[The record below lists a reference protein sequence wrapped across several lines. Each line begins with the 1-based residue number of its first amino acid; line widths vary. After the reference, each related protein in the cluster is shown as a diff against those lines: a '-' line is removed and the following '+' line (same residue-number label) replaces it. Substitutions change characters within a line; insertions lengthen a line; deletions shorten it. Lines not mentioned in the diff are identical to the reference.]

1 MKRYKKLLSL
11 VIVSLFLTVFA
22 IITVKSLTQVKYTIT
37 KEVIGGTDE
46 QVTILNPQTF
56 YGNTNRIQAFNTEDS
71 VFCFFSQDGYLV
83 DSSKVDEQFR
93 YYFRVNKDIHFTAYF
108 KTSENFYVIF
118 LSGND
123 RIISFQEVAPGE
135 SAISPN
141 FTVDLE
147 GYQFVRWNKDFT
159 NVNEDLIIKPI
170 YSKVKTSYTVTV
182 EINNQINTIK
192 SYEGEVLEFEA
203 PKIVGETSY
212 FSHWEV
218 NGKKR
223 SISNVLKISI
233 YQNLEIKAIY
243 SYAPHYEE
251 IIAYLNEK
259 IIFSEDK
266 NRIYIMG
273 AYDVRGNHEI
283 TEVGIML
290 LPKGET
296 NFNLENSQA
305 IKFTAQKI
313 NEGKEFAI
321 AIPKQYNGYLV
332 KVYVVEKTIK
342 NNMNEFNQIF
352 TDYYLEIK

>member
-1 MKRYKKLLSL
+1 
-11 VIVSLFLTVFA
+11 
-22 IITVKSLTQVKYTIT
+22 
-37 KEVIGGTDE
+37 
-46 QVTILNPQTF
+46 
-56 YGNTNRIQAFNTEDS
+56 
-71 VFCFFSQDGYLV
+71 
-83 DSSKVDEQFR
+83 
-93 YYFRVNKDIHFTAYF
+93 
-108 KTSENFYVIF
+108 
-118 LSGND
+118 
-123 RIISFQEVAPGE
+123 
-135 SAISPN
+135 
-141 FTVDLE
+141 LE

-273 AYDVRGNHEI
+273 AYDVRG
-283 TEVGIML
+283 
-290 LPKGET
+290 
-296 NFNLENSQA
+296 
-305 IKFTAQKI
+305 
-313 NEGKEFAI
+313 
-321 AIPKQYNGYLV
+321 
-332 KVYVVEKTIK
+332 
-342 NNMNEFNQIF
+342 
-352 TDYYLEIK
+352 

>member
-1 MKRYKKLLSL
+1 
-11 VIVSLFLTVFA
+11 
-22 IITVKSLTQVKYTIT
+22 
-37 KEVIGGTDE
+37 
-46 QVTILNPQTF
+46 
-56 YGNTNRIQAFNTEDS
+56 
-71 VFCFFSQDGYLV
+71 
-83 DSSKVDEQFR
+83 
-93 YYFRVNKDIHFTAYF
+93 
-108 KTSENFYVIF
+108 
-118 LSGND
+118 
-123 RIISFQEVAPGE
+123 
-135 SAISPN
+135 
-141 FTVDLE
+141 
-147 GYQFVRWNKDFT
+147 
-159 NVNEDLIIKPI
+159 
-170 YSKVKTSYTVTV
+170 
-182 EINNQINTIK
+182 
-192 SYEGEVLEFEA
+192 
-203 PKIVGETSY
+203 
-212 FSHWEV
+212 
-218 NGKKR
+218 
-223 SISNVLKISI
+223 VLKISI